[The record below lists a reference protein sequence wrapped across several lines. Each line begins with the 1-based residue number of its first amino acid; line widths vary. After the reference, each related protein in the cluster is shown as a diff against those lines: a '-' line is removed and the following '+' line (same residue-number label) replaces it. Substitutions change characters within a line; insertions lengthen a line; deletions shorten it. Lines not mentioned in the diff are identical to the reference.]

1 MNTAKIKA
9 IEGIREWA
17 GPNGTVYYFK
27 LSMDNGDLGEIGK
40 KKADAVK
47 VGDSLTYTIEAT
59 QYGNKFKE
67 VREGFG
73 AAAGKPKGSLAA
85 FALSYAKDISV
96 AQMEI
101 NKNPDITVDM
111 VATKTMGIAKEFLNW
126 MRENENG

>member
-1 MNTAKIKA
+1 MITAKIKA

-47 VGDSLTYTIEAT
+47 VGDTLTYTVEPT

-73 AAAGKPKGSLAA
+73 AAAKPKGSLAA

-101 NKNPDITVDM
+101 NKDPKVTIDM
-111 VATKTMGIAKEFLNW
+111 IATKTMGIAKEFLNW
-126 MRENENG
+126 MRENDNG

>member
-1 MNTAKIKA
+1 MITAKIKA
-9 IEGIREWA
+9 IEGVREWP

-47 VGDSLTYTIEAT
+47 VGDTLTYTIEAS
-59 QYGNKFKE
+59 QYGTKFKE

-73 AAAGKPKGSLAA
+73 TPAGKPKGSLAA
-85 FALSYAKDISV
+85 FALSCAKDISV

-101 NKNPDITVDM
+101 NKNPDVTIDM
-111 VATKTMGIAKEFLNW
+111 IATKTMGIAKEFLAW
-126 MRENENG
+126 LRENENG

>member
-1 MNTAKIKA
+1 MITSKIKA
-9 IEGIREWA
+9 IEGHRVWD

-40 KKADAVK
+40 KKSDALK
-47 VGDSLTYTIEAT
+47 VGDELTYTIEQT

-73 AAAGKPKGSLAA
+73 GGGKQAPRSLAA

-96 AQMEI
+96 ARMETSP
-101 NKNPDITVDM
+101 NSEITVDQI
-111 VATKTMGIAKEFLNW
+111 ATKTMGIAGEFLRW
-126 MRENENG
+126 MRENEN